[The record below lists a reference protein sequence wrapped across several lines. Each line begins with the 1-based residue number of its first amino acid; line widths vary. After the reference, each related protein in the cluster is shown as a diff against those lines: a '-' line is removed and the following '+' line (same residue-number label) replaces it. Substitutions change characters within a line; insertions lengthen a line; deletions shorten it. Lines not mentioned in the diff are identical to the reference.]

1 MDRIT
6 IGISHKYLLT
16 LMVLKRLGCDT
27 RACQFITDFETE
39 EKWLIS
45 QNHRT
50 FGNHRRYTQLEPFLK
65 NNQN

>member
-1 MDRIT
+1 
-6 IGISHKYLLT
+6 
-16 LMVLKRLGCDT
+16 MVLKRLGCDT